1 MPAQETQ
8 QPQVQQMELPTMENG
23 AAVETQQPTATEKM
37 TAEPVSMRGGG
48 GADAQDSLASSVS
61 IAAVKHPAKYYIL
74 NVRART
80 SMKYERTWQRTR
92 QLDMGNAYTRCDGL

>member
-1 MPAQETQ
+1 MPAQETH

-61 IAAVKHPAKYYIL
+61 IAAVKHPAKCYIL
-74 NVRART
+74 NVLEYEHEVRT
-80 SMKYERTWQRTR
+80 HMTTKTTIRH
-92 QLDMGNAYTRCDGL
+92 G